1 MISLILYIFI
11 NQYKLKQLQPGKVAF
26 PMMMMMMMM
35 MMMIMIMNCFCDM
48 VDQQ

>member
-35 MMMIMIMNCFCDM
+35 IMIMNCFCDM